1 MSVMTC
7 KIILMTSDTVATLN
21 SITHCHHSSDSVLRI
36 WYRCIFYSVCMIC
49 WNKSYID
56 QCLLDCVVTSVTSDM
71 TRVSFPSLQVSIPC
85 LVSVLCWLNL
95 EGKNGWQAAG
105 VLCYKSLREFNFINM
120 KELRKH
126 THHFLLFQGDTA
138 AVSGSWTCRKA
149 GGGQESH
156 KLLVCGQRILRAGTL
171 MHYVG
176 EEQVNISWAA
186 VTPTAYMHPC
196 MHTYTQ
202 WKHR

>member
-1 MSVMTC
+1 MF
-7 KIILMTSDTVATLN
+7 AW
-21 SITHCHHSSDSVLRI
+21 LRSHEC
-36 WYRCIFYSVCMIC
+36 YFRH
-49 WNKSYID
+49 D
-56 QCLLDCVVTSVTSDM
+56 
-71 TRVSFPSLQVSIPC
+71 PC
-85 LVSVLCWLNL
+85 LVSEFASFYSMSSFSSLLIKFR
-95 EGKNGWQAAG
+95 GKKGWQAAG

-149 GGGQESH
+149 GGGHESH